1 VRRRCRDVL
10 VPVTNVLKE
19 KKKRTSKTL
28 TSPKNRIKLIA
39 PPCGG
44 RCVVGTKKRY
54 NHAHNQEGKV

>member
-1 VRRRCRDVL
+1 
-10 VPVTNVLKE
+10 
-19 KKKRTSKTL
+19 L